1 MPCGAHWKSR
11 SIGNWFMYDK
21 TKLKK
26 QWEDLLGPAFGF
38 FSDLGIRPT
47 QITISG
53 AAFVLSGCI
62 LLLNHQLILAFIA
75 FVMGGLCDTLDGAYA
90 RATGQVTVFGGFCD
104 SVIDRYNEFIL
115 VGCVLFYTQEN
126 ELLYFFSFIFFLGIA
141 LMSYT
146 RVLFEKNDFYCPANP
161 FEYLERGLLFLMFF
175 VFGRL
180 DLWLIVIAIGT
191 HGFVIH
197 RCFMFYRLTK
207 AKS

>member
-1 MPCGAHWKSR
+1 
-11 SIGNWFMYDK
+11 MYDK

-26 QWEDLLGPAFGF
+26 QWADFFVPAFDF
-38 FSDLGIRPT
+38 FSNLGIRPT
-47 QITISG
+47 HITVSG
-53 AAFVLSGCI
+53 AAFVISGCI
-62 LLLNHQLILAFIA
+62 LLLNHQSNLAFMA
-75 FVMGGLCDTLDGAYA
+75 FVMGGLCDALDGAYA
-90 RATGQVTVFGGFCD
+90 RSSGQVTVFGGFCD
-104 SVIDRYNEFIL
+104 SVIDRCNEFIL
-115 VGCVLFYTQEN
+115 VGSVLFYTQEN

-146 RVLFEKNDFYCPANP
+146 RALFEKNDFCCPANP

-191 HGFVIH
+191 HGFVAH
-197 RCFMFYRLTK
+197 RSLLFYRLAK